1 MPGAPPPIPRAS
13 RAQPLPLSF
22 PQERL
27 WYLQQLDPA
36 NVAYNNAVNFRLTGA
51 LDTKALQAALDE
63 LVKRHEVL
71 RTTYALS
78 EGGPVQVVQP
88 TGGLP
93 MPLEEIPGDTREERE
108 AELLRRCRQLA
119 DIPFDLARGPVVR
132 ARLMRLGAE
141 EHVLGLV
148 LHHVVSDAWCTLVL
162 AQELTVLYACFGAGL
177 PSPLPALPVQYA
189 DFAVWQRK
197 WLEGAMLDEQLR
209 WWKAQLTG
217 VPALELPTDRPRP
230 AVQSYAGD
238 VHRFHI
244 PREVSEPL
252 LALGRKEGATSFM
265 VLMAL
270 YQTVLGRYANQDDF
284 AVGTPIAART
294 RPEVEGLIG
303 CFVNTLAFRAKL
315 EGAPTFR
322 ELVGRVRQQALGA
335 YARQEAPFERL
346 VDVLQVP
353 RDQSRTPVVQV
364 LLNVLNT
371 PDSDAAAPQSLQ
383 LSQVEVPTGTSKF
396 DLGLDVYEQRAGLYC
411 RLEYATHLFDEA
423 TVARL
428 AGHLTLLAQA
438 VVASPDLPLS
448 RVPLLT
454 EDERQQVL
462 VRWNDTRVEYP
473 QGERIHDL
481 FAQQVAKTPDAVAVV
496 FEGQQLTY
504 AQLDAKANQLAHH
517 LGSLGAGPESLVGVC
532 LERSLEMVVA
542 LLGVLKAGAAYVPL
556 DPAYPRDRLQWM
568 LEDTAAPVLLVQ
580 EHLVSNLPLKGSGT
594 QVVCLD
600 TGWERIARHPTTPPA
615 PRATADSL
623 AYVIFTSGSTGR
635 PKGAMN
641 AHAGVVNRLRWMQQ
655 EYGLTSEDT
664 VLQKTPFSFDVS
676 VWEFFWP
683 LMTGARLVV
692 ARPGGHQEPAYL
704 VRLMAEQRITTAHFV
719 PSMLRAFVEEPG
731 LEGLTHLRRVVCS
744 GEALPADLVRRAH
757 ARLPVAEVHNLYG
770 PTEAAVDVT
779 YWHCPRTED
788 LRRVPIGRPVA
799 NTRLHV
805 LDRHGQPV
813 PVGVPGELF
822 LAGVQVGRGYWR
834 RPNLTAERFIPDPF
848 SPTPGARMYRT
859 GDLARWLSDGT
870 VEYLGRADFQVKLR
884 GFRIELGEIEAALQA
899 HPGVRE
905 AVAVVRPDASGDAR
919 LVAYVTGDAGPLE
932 AATLRAFLLERL
944 PEYMVPSVF
953 MHLGVL
959 PLTQSGKADRKAL
972 PAPEVQVTQRGRYVA
987 PRGAAEQT
995 LAGIFTEVLGVERV
1009 GVNDSFFELGG
1020 HSLRATQVV
1029 ARVRTA
1035 FGVEL
1040 GLRVL
1045 FEAPTVAAL
1054 AQRLQA
1060 LQDPSRPAFVAPPL
1074 AVADR
1079 SAVLPLSFAQ
1089 QRLWFIHQLD
1099 PTDTTYNIP
1108 AALKLEGTLDVGALQ
1123 RSFEEL
1129 VRRHESLRTTFR
1141 TEAGEPFQ
1149 DIHSPAPLSLPVTDL
1164 THLPDAPSRQ
1174 AEAMR
1179 LATAEARGPFNL
1191 EQGPLLRALLLKLG
1205 DTEHVL
1211 VLNIHHIVS
1220 DGWSVGV
1227 LVREIAALYAAFL
1240 QGRSSPLPEL
1250 PVQYAD
1256 YSAWQRNWLR
1266 GPVLDAQ
1273 LDYWRGQLTGAS
1285 PHLEL
1290 PTDKQRPA
1298 RQSFQGA
1305 VVPVRLPR
1313 ALSDA
1318 VEALA
1323 KREGATPFMVLLA
1336 AWQLVLQRYSGQED
1350 ISVGSPIAGRRHV
1363 ESEALI
1369 GFFVNTLV
1377 LRAHVKGDASFRQLL
1392 AQVRDT
1398 TLGAYEHQDLPFE
1411 KLVEVLHPARDLS
1424 RSPLFQVL
1432 FVLQNAPVSELSLPG
1447 LTLRA
1452 VDVNSGMAK
1461 FDLDLTLQR
1470 EEQGFTGSLTYATA
1484 LFQPDTAARM
1494 VTHLQVLLD
1503 AAIAAPELPLS
1514 QLPMLTPEERHT
1526 LLVEWNDTRTQLRR
1540 GLLHDLVAQQAAL
1553 TPDATALVVGTR
1565 RLSYAQLDARANQLA
1580 HHLRS
1585 LGVGPEVRV
1594 ALCLERSE
1602 DLLLSLLAILK
1613 AGGTY
1618 VPLDPAYPRQ
1628 RLDFTLADSGARLLL
1643 SHQSLLDSL
1652 KLDTQGLDT
1661 LCLDALPEAVA
1672 ARPTSAP
1679 RSDVSEAN
1687 LAYVIYTS
1695 GSTGRPKGVSISH
1708 ASASAFLDW
1717 ALRTFSPAQLKG
1729 TLAAT
1734 SVCFDLSVFELFA
1747 PLSCG
1752 GAVLLA
1758 DNALAL
1764 AGLPAASEV
1773 TLINTVPS
1781 AIAELL
1787 RLGAIP
1793 PAARTINLAGEP
1805 LPGTLARALYSTGSV
1820 EHVLNLYG
1828 PTEDTT
1834 YSTFT
1839 RVPEGPA
1846 EPTIGLPLP
1855 ETSAYVLSPHF
1866 FPQPI
1871 GVPGELYLAGAGLA
1885 RGYLG
1890 RADLT
1895 AERFVPDPFSSTPG
1909 ARMYRT
1915 GDLVRRR
1922 ADAQLEYLGRT
1933 DFQVKLRGFRI
1944 ELGEIE
1950 ATLRQHPS
1958 VQQALVLARRDSST
1972 GDPRLVAY
1980 VVASNANPNELRTH
1994 LQQKLPEYMVP
2005 SVFIPLAAFPLTPN
2019 GKVDRNALP
2028 APEAG
2033 AAQRERYVAPRT
2045 PTEQHLAALWAEV
2058 LRVERVGREDHFF
2071 ELGGHSLLATQVVA
2085 RVRSTFGVELPLRA
2099 LFEAPVLEQLAQR
2112 IDQAGTTTAL
2122 PALTSTP
2129 RTDEA
2134 LPLSFA
2140 QQRLWFLDQL
2150 HPGSAAYNMPF
2161 ALRLDGS
2168 LDAAVLEQ
2176 AFTELVRRHEALR
2189 TTLGDEAGT
2198 PVQRIHAPAP
2208 FPLTMR
2214 DLRTHEAPEGEARRL
2229 AREDA
2234 SRPFDLA
2241 RGPLLRATLL
2251 RLAERRHVLLLNL
2264 HHVIS
2269 DGWSTGVL
2277 VREVAALYESFRQ
2290 GQPSPLPELP
2300 VQYAGYATW
2309 QRRWLAGDVLARQV
2323 SWWKQQLE
2331 GAPTQ
2336 LELPTDF
2343 PRPPELSGR
2352 GARFPVRLSRELSRA
2367 VEALAQ
2373 REGSTPF
2380 MLLLSAFQLLL
2391 SRYSGQDDLLV
2402 GTPIAGRRHA
2412 ETEGLIG
2419 FFVNTLVLRARVDA
2433 ASTFRQLLAQVR
2445 ESTLGA
2451 FEHQDVPFE
2460 KLVEELQPRRDLGR
2474 SALFQAFFALQNAPI
2489 QPLSLPELSLH
2500 AFEDEGEPVTK
2511 FELSLDLSETPEGFM
2526 GALKY
2531 SAELFAPATVSRMAR
2546 HFQALLEALTTRPDV
2561 RLSELSLLTPDER
2574 QQLLHT
2580 WNDTAAEPV
2589 PTTTFP
2595 AAFEHQAALTPSA
2608 PAVRYEDTVLSFAQ
2622 LNARAN
2628 QLARHL
2634 RTLGVGPEV
2643 RVALRI
2649 ERSVDMVVAALGVM
2663 KAGGAYVPLDPSWPT
2678 QRLDFALRDSQAPV
2692 LLTQRGLVTSWKP
2705 EGVTVVSLDASEQ
2718 PGSTLSAEDLA
2729 PLATAETLAYVIYTS
2744 GSTGTPKGV
2753 MVRHG
2758 SVLNLRAAL
2767 KRTVYQGLPTGS
2779 RVSVNAPL
2787 AFDGSVKQLVQL
2799 LDGHC
2804 LCIVPEATRV
2814 DAEAMVAWQRQHQV
2828 AALDCTPSLL
2838 RLLLQAGLLEGENAP
2853 TLLVPGGEALDEAT
2867 WDTLAASERTRT
2879 FNVYGPTECTVD
2891 ATAFAVRQ
2899 GTKPTL
2905 GGPLLNVRTYV
2916 LDTHLQPVPV
2926 GVAGE
2931 LFIAGEGLARGYLDR
2946 PHLTAERFV
2955 PNPFGAGPG
2964 ARMYRTGDKTRWRED
2979 GTLESLGRIDFQV
2992 KLRGY
2997 RLELGEIEAA
3007 LRSHATVQDAAV
3019 LAREDVPGDQ
3029 RLVAYVVPAPG
3040 FDAND
3045 LRAVLKQKLP
3055 EYMVPATFVT
3065 LDAFPLTS
3073 NGKVDRKALPKPE
3086 ASATRRDHY
3095 VAPSTATEQRLA
3107 VLWAQV
3113 LRVDR
3118 VGRQDHFF
3126 ESGGHSLLA
3135 TQLVSRIRTAFGVEL
3150 PLRALFEAPV
3160 LEQLALRVE
3169 QAHSTTVL
3177 PALVAAPRTSA
3188 ALPVSFA
3195 QQRLWF
3201 LDQLQP
3207 GSSSYNIPFA
3217 LRLDGALDTAALEQ
3231 AFTELVRRH
3240 ESLRTTLHDEG
3251 GTPVQRIHA
3260 RAPFALPVRDLSSHE
3275 APEAEARELAQ
3286 ADARR
3291 PFNLARGPL
3300 VRAQLLRLSAQQHVL
3315 LLNLHHVISDGWS
3328 SGVLV
3333 REVAALYEA
3342 FRQGRPSPLPELP
3355 MQYADFAVW
3364 QRQWLAGD
3372 VLARQVAWWKQQLSG
3387 APTQLELA
3395 TDFPRPSVPSNRGA
3409 KVPVRLSRELSQAVE
3424 ALAKREGATPFMLLL
3439 SAWQLLLSRY
3449 SGQDDLL
3456 VGTPIAGRRQSETEG
3471 LIGFFV
3477 NTLVLRA
3484 RVDAASTFRRFLAQV
3499 RESTLG
3505 AFEHQDVPF
3514 EKLVEEL
3521 QPQRDLSRSALFQAF
3536 FSMQNVP
3543 VQALTLPSLSLHP
3556 LGDEA
3561 EGLAKFELS
3570 LDLSETPEGLIGALQ
3585 YSADLLTPTT
3595 AGRMARHFQV
3605 LLEAL
3610 TASPDVRLSELP
3622 LLMPDERQQLL
3633 HTWNETN
3640 EELPPS
3646 TFAVAFEQQAAR
3658 TPQAPAVRFNDT
3670 VLSFAQLNARANQ
3683 LARHLRSLGVGP
3695 EVRVALCFER
3705 SADMFVA
3712 LLGVLK
3718 AGGAYVPLE
3727 PSWPEQRRAFALRDC
3742 AAPVL
3747 LTQWRLSA
3755 SGLPDGLT
3763 VLTVD
3768 AQETPWASLAEHDL
3782 EPIAAPEHLAYV
3794 IYTSGSTGTPKGVMV
3809 RHDSVLNLRAALKR
3823 TVYQGLPTGTRV
3835 SLNAPLA
3842 FDASVQQL
3850 VQLLDGHCLC
3860 IVPEATRQ
3868 DAEAMVAWQRQH
3880 QVAALDCTP
3889 SLLRLLLQAGLLE
3902 GEAAP
3907 TLLVPGGE
3915 ALDEA
3920 TWNMLVASEHTR
3932 SFNVYG
3938 PTECTVDATTFAV
3951 RQGTKPTLGGPLLN
3965 TRTYVLDSRQQP
3977 VPVGVAGELFI
3988 AGEGLARGYLGRA
4001 DLTAE
4006 RFVPNPFG
4014 TDSGERM
4021 YRTGDKAR
4029 WREDGTLEYLG
4040 RIDFQVKLRGFRI
4053 ELGEI
4058 EVALQSHPAIQ
4069 GATVLVREDVPGDQ
4083 RLVAYVVASNPDPS
4097 DLRAFLKQKL
4107 PEYMVPAT
4115 FVALATFPLTPNGKV
4130 DRKALPKPEA
4140 SATRRDHYVAP
4151 STATEQRL
4159 AILWAQVLRVDRV
4172 GRQDHFFESGGHSLL
4187 ATQLVSRIRTAFGVE
4202 LPLRALFE
4210 APTLDQ
4216 LALRIDH
4223 ADPTTALPFL
4233 RPTPRTDA
4241 SLPLSFAQQR
4251 LWFLDQLQPGDASYN
4266 IPFALRLDGALDTAA
4281 LEQAFTELVH
4291 RHESLRTTLHDEG
4304 GTPVQ
4309 RIHVPAPFA
4318 LPVLDLSTHEAAEA
4332 EARRLAQADARR
4344 PFDLA
4349 HGPLVRAQLL
4359 RLSAQQHVLL
4369 LNLHHV
4375 ISDGWSSGVLVRE
4388 VAALYEA
4395 FRQGRPSPLPELP
4408 VQYADYAVWQRQWL
4422 AGDVLARQVAWWKQQ
4437 LSGAPTQLEL
4447 PTDFPRP
4454 PAISSRGAR
4463 IPVRLSRELSRSVE
4477 ALAKREG
4484 ATPFMLLLSAWQ
4496 LLLSRYSGQDDLL
4509 VGTPIAGR
4517 RHSETEGLI
4526 GFFVNTLVLRAR
4538 VDAASTF
4545 RQLLTQVRESTLGA
4559 FEHQDVPFEKL
4570 VEELQPQR
4578 DLSRSAL
4585 FQAFFSLQNVP
4596 VQAFALPSLSLHPL
4610 GDDAESLAKFELSL
4624 DLSETP
4630 EGILGSLQYSTDLLD
4645 PATAGR
4651 MARHFQVLLETLTT
4665 RPDVRLSELPLLTPD
4680 ERQQLLHAWNET
4692 NEELPPSTFAAAFEQ
4707 QASRTPEAPAVRFN
4721 DMVLSFA
4728 QLNARANQ
4736 LARHLRSLGVGP
4748 EVRVALCFERSVDML
4763 VALLGVLKAGGAY
4776 APLEPSWPEQRR
4788 AFALR
4793 DCAAPVLLTQR
4804 HLSTSGLPDGLTVL
4818 TVDAQETPWASLP
4831 EHNLESTTAPEHLAY
4846 VIYTSGSTGTP
4857 KGVMV
4862 RHDSV
4867 LNLHAALKRTVY
4879 WGLPT
4884 GTRVSLNAPLAFD
4897 ASVQQLVQLL
4907 DGHCLCIVPEAT
4919 RQDAEAM
4926 VAWQR
4931 QHQVAALDCTPSLLR
4946 LLLQAGLLEGE
4957 AAPTLLVPGG
4967 EALDEATWNVL
4978 AASERTRTFN
4988 VYGPTE
4994 CTVDATTFAVRQGTK
5009 PTLGG
5014 PLLNARTY
5022 VLDSSQQPVPVGVAG
5037 ELFIAGEGLA
5047 RGYLGRADLTAERF
5061 VPNPFGTDSG
5071 ERMYRTGDKAR
5082 WREDGT
5088 LEYLGRID
5096 FQVKLRGFRIELG
5109 EIEVALQ
5116 SHPAIQGATVL
5127 VREDVPGDQRLV
5139 AYVVPTSALAPND
5152 LRAFLKQR
5160 LPEYMVP
5167 ATFVTLATFP
5177 LTPNGK
5183 VDRKALP
5190 KPEAGTSRRANHAT
5204 PRTSTEQRLA
5214 VLWAQVLRVDRVGRQ
5229 DHFFELGGHS
5239 LLATQLV
5246 SRIRTTFGVELPL
5259 RALFEAPV
5267 LEQLA
5272 LRVEQA
5278 HSATA
5283 LPALV
5288 ATPRTNAS
5296 LPLSFAQQRLWL
5308 LDQLQPGGSAYN
5320 IPAALRL
5327 EGALDAAALEQAFTE
5342 LVRRHESLR
5351 TTLHEENGAPVQRIH
5366 APAPFALP
5374 VLDLSTHEAAETE
5387 ARRLAQEE
5395 AGTPF
5400 DLAQGPLMRARLLRL
5415 SAHQHVLLL
5424 NLHHVVSDGWS
5435 GGVLVREVSAL
5446 YEAFRQGRP
5455 SPLPELPVQYA
5466 DYTVWQRSWL
5476 QGEVLERQVAWWKQ
5490 QLTGAPHA
5498 LELPTDFPRPP
5509 VQSARGGAVHF
5520 RLPVSV
5526 SQALE
5531 TLGQEEGAT
5540 LFMALLAST
5549 QALLGR
5555 YSGQDDVVVGT
5566 PIAGRRFAELE
5577 GLIGF
5582 FVNTLALRARLDD
5595 APTFRQLLARARETT
5610 LGAQA
5615 HQDVPFEKL
5624 VEELHPRRDLS
5635 RTPLFQAMLLV
5646 QNTPTSSP
5654 VAPQGALSI
5663 HPVEVEDHA
5672 AKFDLTFAFTPSQ
5685 QGLQGTITYSADLF
5699 REETIQRLVK
5709 HLQVL
5714 IESAV
5719 ASPDTRI
5726 VELPMLTPDE
5736 RHTLLVEWNDTR
5748 TQLRRGLLHDLVAQ
5762 QAALTPD
5769 ATALVVGTRRLS
5781 YAQLDARA
5789 NQLAHHLRSLG
5800 VGPEVR
5806 VALCLERSEDL
5817 LLAILA
5823 ILKAG
5828 GTYVPLDPA
5837 YPRQRLDFTLAD
5849 SGARLLL
5856 SHQSLL
5862 DSLKLDTQGLDTL
5875 CLDALPEAVAA
5886 RPTSAP
5892 RSDVSEANLAYVIY
5906 TSGSTGRP
5914 KGVSISHASA
5924 SAFLDW
5930 ALRTFSP
5937 AQLKG
5942 TLAATS
5948 VCFDLSVFE
5957 LFAPLS
5963 CGGAVLLA
5971 DNALALAGLPA
5982 ASQVTLINTVPSAI
5996 AELLRLGAIPPAA
6009 RTINL
6014 AGEPL
6019 PGTLARAL
6027 YAPGSVEHVL
6037 NLYGPT
6043 EDTTYSTFTRVPEGP
6058 AEPTIGLPLPETSA
6072 YVLSPHLFPQ
6082 PIGVPG
6088 ELYLAGAGLAR
6099 GYLGRADLTA
6109 ERFVPDPFS
6118 STPGARMYRTGDL
6131 VRRRA
6136 DAQLEYLGRTDFQVK
6151 LRGFRIELGEIEA
6164 TLRQH
6169 PSVQQALV
6177 LTRRDSPTA
6186 DPFLVAYVVTS
6197 SPDTTALRTFL
6208 QQKLPEYMVPF
6219 FYVPLA
6225 AFPLTPNGKIDR
6237 AALPTPSAG
6246 LFGPPGSYEAPRDH
6260 LEQELVAIWE
6270 EVIGIKPIGVTS
6282 HFFELG
6288 GHSLLAVRLMARI
6301 RERMK
6306 RELPLASL
6314 FQAPTV
6320 EQLAGLLRK
6329 LPEPFSP
6336 LVPIRRE
6343 GARRPF
6349 FCVHPV
6355 GGNVLSY
6362 AELARGLGPDQPF
6375 YALQSPGLD
6384 GKPLSP
6390 STVEEM
6396 AATYVELIRTVQ
6408 PQGPYRLGGWSMG
6421 ALVAFEMA
6429 RQFQAHG
6436 DTVEVLTLIDPSSAT
6451 EARVSIDV
6459 DDASQVL
6466 AQFASDQGQL
6476 ADQGAWIPD
6485 PALLERG
6492 LDAALEDLM
6501 VKGRESGLLVPEVQL
6516 PQLRTLFE
6524 VFANNLRAM
6533 KHYRPQPLPGRI
6545 VVLRAS
6551 ERLAEEQNDRGW
6563 SALAPDGLLLLEV
6576 PGNHYSALR
6585 APNVQTLAERLI
6597 RLLT

>member
-1 MPGAPPPIPRAS
+1 
-13 RAQPLPLSF
+13 
-22 PQERL
+22 
-27 WYLQQLDPA
+27 D
-36 NVAYNNAVNFRLTGA
+36 
-51 LDTKALQAALDE
+51 
-63 LVKRHEVL
+63 
-71 RTTYALS
+71 
-78 EGGPVQVVQP
+78 
-88 TGGLP
+88 
-93 MPLEEIPGDTREERE
+93 
-108 AELLRRCRQLA
+108 
-119 DIPFDLARGPVVR
+119 
-132 ARLMRLGAE
+132 
-141 EHVLGLV
+141 
-148 LHHVVSDAWCTLVL
+148 
-162 AQELTVLYACFGAGL
+162 
-177 PSPLPALPVQYA
+177 
-189 DFAVWQRK
+189 
-197 WLEGAMLDEQLR
+197 
-209 WWKAQLTG
+209 
-217 VPALELPTDRPRP
+217 
-230 AVQSYAGD
+230 
-238 VHRFHI
+238 
-244 PREVSEPL
+244 
-252 LALGRKEGATSFM
+252 
-265 VLMAL
+265 
-270 YQTVLGRYANQDDF
+270 
-284 AVGTPIAART
+284 
-294 RPEVEGLIG
+294 
-303 CFVNTLAFRAKL
+303 
-315 EGAPTFR
+315 
-322 ELVGRVRQQALGA
+322 
-335 YARQEAPFERL
+335 
-346 VDVLQVP
+346 
-353 RDQSRTPVVQV
+353 
-364 LLNVLNT
+364 
-371 PDSDAAAPQSLQ
+371 
-383 LSQVEVPTGTSKF
+383 
-396 DLGLDVYEQRAGLYC
+396 
-411 RLEYATHLFDEA
+411 
-423 TVARL
+423 
-428 AGHLTLLAQA
+428 
-438 VVASPDLPLS
+438 
-448 RVPLLT
+448 
-454 EDERQQVL
+454 
-462 VRWNDTRVEYP
+462 
-473 QGERIHDL
+473 
-481 FAQQVAKTPDAVAVV
+481 
-496 FEGQQLTY
+496 
-504 AQLDAKANQLAHH
+504 
-517 LGSLGAGPESLVGVC
+517 
-532 LERSLEMVVA
+532 
-542 LLGVLKAGAAYVPL
+542 
-556 DPAYPRDRLQWM
+556 
-568 LEDTAAPVLLVQ
+568 
-580 EHLVSNLPLKGSGT
+580 
-594 QVVCLD
+594 
-600 TGWERIARHPTTPPA
+600 
-615 PRATADSL
+615 
-623 AYVIFTSGSTGR
+623 
-635 PKGAMN
+635 
-641 AHAGVVNRLRWMQQ
+641 
-655 EYGLTSEDT
+655 
-664 VLQKTPFSFDVS
+664 
-676 VWEFFWP
+676 
-683 LMTGARLVV
+683 
-692 ARPGGHQEPAYL
+692 
-704 VRLMAEQRITTAHFV
+704 
-719 PSMLRAFVEEPG
+719 
-731 LEGLTHLRRVVCS
+731 
-744 GEALPADLVRRAH
+744 
-757 ARLPVAEVHNLYG
+757 
-770 PTEAAVDVT
+770 
-779 YWHCPRTED
+779 
-788 LRRVPIGRPVA
+788 
-799 NTRLHV
+799 
-805 LDRHGQPV
+805 
-813 PVGVPGELF
+813 
-822 LAGVQVGRGYWR
+822 
-834 RPNLTAERFIPDPF
+834 LTAERFVPNPF
-848 SPTPGARMYRT
+848 GTDSGERMYRT
-859 GDLARWLSDGT
+859 GDKARWREDGT
-870 VEYLGRADFQVKLR
+870 LEYLGRIDFQVKLR
-884 GFRIELGEIEAALQA
+884 GFRIELGEIEVALQS
-899 HPGVRE
+899 HPAIQGATVLVRE
-905 AVAVVRPDASGDAR
+905 DVPGDQR
-919 LVAYVTGDAGPLE
+919 LVAYVVASNPDPSD
-932 AATLRAFLLERL
+932 LRAFLKQKL
-944 PEYMVPSVF
+944 PEYMVPATFVALATF
-953 MHLGVL
+953 
-959 PLTQSGKADRKAL
+959 PLTPNGKVDRKAL
-972 PAPEVQVTQRGRYVA
+972 PKPEASATRRDHYVA
-987 PRGAAEQT
+987 PSTATEQR
-995 LAGIFTEVLGVERV
+995 LAILWAQVLRVDRV
-1009 GVNDSFFELGG
+1009 GRQDHFFESGG
-1020 HSLRATQVV
+1020 HSLLATQLVS
-1029 ARVRTA
+1029 RIRTA

-1040 GLRVL
+1040 PLRAL
-1045 FEAPTVAAL
+1045 FEAPTLDQLAL
-1054 AQRLQA
+1054 RIDHADPTTA
-1060 LQDPSRPAFVAPPL
+1060 LPFLRPTPRTDA
-1074 AVADR
+1074 
-1079 SAVLPLSFAQ
+1079 SLPLSFAQ
-1089 QRLWFIHQLD
+1089 QRLWFLDQLQPGD
-1099 PTDTTYNIP
+1099 ASYNIP
-1108 AALKLEGTLDVGALQ
+1108 FALRLDGALDTAALEQAFT
-1123 RSFEEL
+1123 EL
-1129 VRRHESLRTTFR
+1129 VHRHESLRTTLHDEGGTPVQR
-1141 TEAGEPFQ
+1141 
-1149 DIHSPAPLSLPVTDL
+1149 IHVPAPFALPVLDL
-1164 THLPDAPSRQ
+1164 STHEA
-1174 AEAMR
+1174 AE
-1179 LATAEARGPFNL
+1179 AEARRLAQADARRPFDL
-1191 EQGPLLRALLLKLG
+1191 AHGPLVRAQLLRLSAQQHVLLLNLH
-1205 DTEHVL
+1205 HV
-1211 VLNIHHIVS
+1211 IS
-1220 DGWSVGV
+1220 DGWSSGV
-1227 LVREIAALYAAFL
+1227 LVREVAALYEAFR
-1240 QGRSSPLPEL
+1240 QGRPSPLPEL

-1256 YSAWQRNWLR
+1256 YAVWQRQWLA
-1266 GPVLDAQ
+1266 GDVLARQVAWWKQQ
-1273 LDYWRGQLTGAS
+1273 LSGA
-1285 PHLEL
+1285 PTQLEL
-1290 PTDKQRPA
+1290 PTDFPRPPAISSRGA
-1298 RQSFQGA
+1298 RI
-1305 VVPVRLPR
+1305 PVRLSR
-1313 ALSDA
+1313 ELSRS

-1323 KREGATPFMVLLA
+1323 KREGATPFMLLLS
-1336 AWQLVLQRYSGQED
+1336 AWQLLLSRYSGQD
-1350 ISVGSPIAGRRHV
+1350 DLLVGTPIAGRRH
-1363 ESEALI
+1363 SETEGLI

-1377 LRAHVKGDASFRQLL
+1377 LRARVDAASTFRQLL
-1392 AQVRDT
+1392 TQVRES
-1398 TLGAYEHQDLPFE
+1398 TLGAFEHQDVPFE
-1411 KLVEVLHPARDLS
+1411 KLVEELQPQRDLS
-1424 RSPLFQVL
+1424 RSALFQAFFSLQNVPVQAFALPSLSLHPLGDDAESLAKFELSLDLSETPEGILGSLQYSTDLLAPATAGRMARHFQVLLETLTTRPDVRLSELPLLTPDERQQLLHAWNETNEELPPSTFAAAFEQQASRTPEAPAVRFNDMVLSFAQLNARANQLARHLRSLGVGPEVRVALCFERSVDMLVALLGVLKAGGAYVPLEPSWPEQRRAFALRDCAAPVLLTQRHLSTSGLPDGLTVLTVDAQETPWASLPEHNLESTTAPEHLAYVIYTSGSTGTPKGVMVRHDSVLNLHAALKRTVYRGLPTGTRVSLNAPLAFDASVQQLVQLLDGHCLCIVPEATRQDAEAMVAWQRQHQVAALDCTPSLLRLLLQAGLLEGEAAPTLLVPGGEALDEATWNVLAASERTRTFNVYGPTECTVDATTFAVRQGTKPTLGGPLLNARTYVLDSRQQPVPVGVAGELFIAGEGLARGYLGRADLTAERFVPNPFGTDSGERMYRTGDKARWREDGTLEYLGRIDFQVKLRGFRIELGEIEVALQSHPAIQGATVLVREDVPGDQRLVAYVVPTSALAPNDLRAFLKQRLPEYMVPATFVTLATFPLTPNGKVDRKALPKPEAGTSRRANHATPRTSTEQRLAVLWAQVLRVDRVGRQDHFFELGGHSLLATQLVSRIRTTFGVELPLRALFEAPVLEQLALRVEQAHSATALPALVATPRTNASLPLSFAQQRLWLLDQLQPGGSAYNIPAALRLEGALDAAALEQAFTELVRRHESLRTTLHEENGAPMQRVHAPAPFALPVLDLSTHEAAETEARRLAQEEAGTPFDLARGPLMRARLLRLSAHQHVLLLNLHHVVSDGWSGGVLVREVSALYEAFRQGRPSPLPELPVQYADYTVWQRSWLQGEVLERQVAWWKQQLTGAPHALELPTDFPRPPVQSARGGAVHFRLPVSVSQALETLGQEEGATLFMALLASTQALLGRYSGQDDVVVGTPIAGRRFAELEGLIGFFVNTLALRARLDDAPTFRQLLARARETTLGAQAHQDVPFEKLVEELHPRRDLSRTPLFQAMLLV
-1432 FVLQNAPVSELSLPG
+1432 QNTPTSSPVAPQGALSIHPVEVEDH
-1447 LTLRA
+1447 A
-1452 VDVNSGMAK
+1452 AK
-1461 FDLDLTLQR
+1461 FDLTFAFTPSQQGLQGTITYSADLFR
-1470 EEQGFTGSLTYATA
+1470 EETIQRL
-1484 LFQPDTAARM
+1484 
-1494 VTHLQVLLD
+1494 VKHLQVLIESAVASPD
-1503 AAIAAPELPLS
+1503 TRIVE
-1514 QLPMLTPEERHT
+1514 LPMLTPDERHT

-1565 RLSYAQLDARANQLA
+1565 RLSYAWLDTRANQLA

-1793 PAARTINLAGEP
+1793 ASARTINLAGEP
-1805 LPGTLARALYSTGSV
+1805 LPGTLARALYATGSV
-1820 EHVLNLYG
+1820 QHVFNLYG

-2045 PTEQHLAALWAEV
+2045 PTEQHLAAPWAEV

-4053 ELGEI
+4053 
-4058 EVALQSHPAIQ
+4058 
-4069 GATVLVREDVPGDQ
+4069 
-4083 RLVAYVVASNPDPS
+4083 
-4097 DLRAFLKQKL
+4097 
-4107 PEYMVPAT
+4107 
-4115 FVALATFPLTPNGKV
+4115 
-4130 DRKALPKPEA
+4130 
-4140 SATRRDHYVAP
+4140 
-4151 STATEQRL
+4151 
-4159 AILWAQVLRVDRV
+4159 
-4172 GRQDHFFESGGHSLL
+4172 
-4187 ATQLVSRIRTAFGVE
+4187 
-4202 LPLRALFE
+4202 
-4210 APTLDQ
+4210 
-4216 LALRIDH
+4216 
-4223 ADPTTALPFL
+4223 
-4233 RPTPRTDA
+4233 
-4241 SLPLSFAQQR
+4241 
-4251 LWFLDQLQPGDASYN
+4251 
-4266 IPFALRLDGALDTAA
+4266 
-4281 LEQAFTELVH
+4281 
-4291 RHESLRTTLHDEG
+4291 
-4304 GTPVQ
+4304 
-4309 RIHVPAPFA
+4309 
-4318 LPVLDLSTHEAAEA
+4318 
-4332 EARRLAQADARR
+4332 
-4344 PFDLA
+4344 
-4349 HGPLVRAQLL
+4349 
-4359 RLSAQQHVLL
+4359 
-4369 LNLHHV
+4369 
-4375 ISDGWSSGVLVRE
+4375 
-4388 VAALYEA
+4388 
-4395 FRQGRPSPLPELP
+4395 
-4408 VQYADYAVWQRQWL
+4408 
-4422 AGDVLARQVAWWKQQ
+4422 
-4437 LSGAPTQLEL
+4437 
-4447 PTDFPRP
+4447 
-4454 PAISSRGAR
+4454 
-4463 IPVRLSRELSRSVE
+4463 
-4477 ALAKREG
+4477 
-4484 ATPFMLLLSAWQ
+4484 
-4496 LLLSRYSGQDDLL
+4496 
-4509 VGTPIAGR
+4509 
-4517 RHSETEGLI
+4517 
-4526 GFFVNTLVLRAR
+4526 
-4538 VDAASTF
+4538 
-4545 RQLLTQVRESTLGA
+4545 
-4559 FEHQDVPFEKL
+4559 
-4570 VEELQPQR
+4570 
-4578 DLSRSAL
+4578 
-4585 FQAFFSLQNVP
+4585 
-4596 VQAFALPSLSLHPL
+4596 
-4610 GDDAESLAKFELSL
+4610 
-4624 DLSETP
+4624 
-4630 EGILGSLQYSTDLLD
+4630 
-4645 PATAGR
+4645 
-4651 MARHFQVLLETLTT
+4651 
-4665 RPDVRLSELPLLTPD
+4665 
-4680 ERQQLLHAWNET
+4680 
-4692 NEELPPSTFAAAFEQ
+4692 
-4707 QASRTPEAPAVRFN
+4707 
-4721 DMVLSFA
+4721 
-4728 QLNARANQ
+4728 
-4736 LARHLRSLGVGP
+4736 
-4748 EVRVALCFERSVDML
+4748 
-4763 VALLGVLKAGGAY
+4763 
-4776 APLEPSWPEQRR
+4776 
-4788 AFALR
+4788 
-4793 DCAAPVLLTQR
+4793 
-4804 HLSTSGLPDGLTVL
+4804 
-4818 TVDAQETPWASLP
+4818 
-4831 EHNLESTTAPEHLAY
+4831 
-4846 VIYTSGSTGTP
+4846 
-4857 KGVMV
+4857 
-4862 RHDSV
+4862 
-4867 LNLHAALKRTVY
+4867 
-4879 WGLPT
+4879 
-4884 GTRVSLNAPLAFD
+4884 
-4897 ASVQQLVQLL
+4897 
-4907 DGHCLCIVPEAT
+4907 
-4919 RQDAEAM
+4919 
-4926 VAWQR
+4926 
-4931 QHQVAALDCTPSLLR
+4931 
-4946 LLLQAGLLEGE
+4946 
-4957 AAPTLLVPGG
+4957 
-4967 EALDEATWNVL
+4967 
-4978 AASERTRTFN
+4978 
-4988 VYGPTE
+4988 
-4994 CTVDATTFAVRQGTK
+4994 
-5009 PTLGG
+5009 
-5014 PLLNARTY
+5014 
-5022 VLDSSQQPVPVGVAG
+5022 
-5037 ELFIAGEGLA
+5037 
-5047 RGYLGRADLTAERF
+5047 
-5061 VPNPFGTDSG
+5061 
-5071 ERMYRTGDKAR
+5071 
-5082 WREDGT
+5082 
-5088 LEYLGRID
+5088 
-5096 FQVKLRGFRIELG
+5096 
-5109 EIEVALQ
+5109 
-5116 SHPAIQGATVL
+5116 
-5127 VREDVPGDQRLV
+5127 
-5139 AYVVPTSALAPND
+5139 
-5152 LRAFLKQR
+5152 
-5160 LPEYMVP
+5160 
-5167 ATFVTLATFP
+5167 
-5177 LTPNGK
+5177 
-5183 VDRKALP
+5183 
-5190 KPEAGTSRRANHAT
+5190 
-5204 PRTSTEQRLA
+5204 
-5214 VLWAQVLRVDRVGRQ
+5214 
-5229 DHFFELGGHS
+5229 
-5239 LLATQLV
+5239 
-5246 SRIRTTFGVELPL
+5246 
-5259 RALFEAPV
+5259 
-5267 LEQLA
+5267 
-5272 LRVEQA
+5272 
-5278 HSATA
+5278 
-5283 LPALV
+5283 
-5288 ATPRTNAS
+5288 
-5296 LPLSFAQQRLWL
+5296 
-5308 LDQLQPGGSAYN
+5308 
-5320 IPAALRL
+5320 
-5327 EGALDAAALEQAFTE
+5327 
-5342 LVRRHESLR
+5342 
-5351 TTLHEENGAPVQRIH
+5351 
-5366 APAPFALP
+5366 
-5374 VLDLSTHEAAETE
+5374 
-5387 ARRLAQEE
+5387 
-5395 AGTPF
+5395 
-5400 DLAQGPLMRARLLRL
+5400 
-5415 SAHQHVLLL
+5415 
-5424 NLHHVVSDGWS
+5424 
-5435 GGVLVREVSAL
+5435 
-5446 YEAFRQGRP
+5446 
-5455 SPLPELPVQYA
+5455 
-5466 DYTVWQRSWL
+5466 
-5476 QGEVLERQVAWWKQ
+5476 
-5490 QLTGAPHA
+5490 
-5498 LELPTDFPRPP
+5498 
-5509 VQSARGGAVHF
+5509 
-5520 RLPVSV
+5520 
-5526 SQALE
+5526 
-5531 TLGQEEGAT
+5531 
-5540 LFMALLAST
+5540 
-5549 QALLGR
+5549 
-5555 YSGQDDVVVGT
+5555 
-5566 PIAGRRFAELE
+5566 
-5577 GLIGF
+5577 
-5582 FVNTLALRARLDD
+5582 
-5595 APTFRQLLARARETT
+5595 
-5610 LGAQA
+5610 
-5615 HQDVPFEKL
+5615 
-5624 VEELHPRRDLS
+5624 
-5635 RTPLFQAMLLV
+5635 
-5646 QNTPTSSP
+5646 
-5654 VAPQGALSI
+5654 
-5663 HPVEVEDHA
+5663 
-5672 AKFDLTFAFTPSQ
+5672 
-5685 QGLQGTITYSADLF
+5685 
-5699 REETIQRLVK
+5699 
-5709 HLQVL
+5709 
-5714 IESAV
+5714 
-5719 ASPDTRI
+5719 
-5726 VELPMLTPDE
+5726 
-5736 RHTLLVEWNDTR
+5736 
-5748 TQLRRGLLHDLVAQ
+5748 
-5762 QAALTPD
+5762 
-5769 ATALVVGTRRLS
+5769 
-5781 YAQLDARA
+5781 
-5789 NQLAHHLRSLG
+5789 
-5800 VGPEVR
+5800 
-5806 VALCLERSEDL
+5806 
-5817 LLAILA
+5817 
-5823 ILKAG
+5823 
-5828 GTYVPLDPA
+5828 
-5837 YPRQRLDFTLAD
+5837 
-5849 SGARLLL
+5849 
-5856 SHQSLL
+5856 
-5862 DSLKLDTQGLDTL
+5862 
-5875 CLDALPEAVAA
+5875 
-5886 RPTSAP
+5886 
-5892 RSDVSEANLAYVIY
+5892 
-5906 TSGSTGRP
+5906 
-5914 KGVSISHASA
+5914 
-5924 SAFLDW
+5924 
-5930 ALRTFSP
+5930 
-5937 AQLKG
+5937 
-5942 TLAATS
+5942 
-5948 VCFDLSVFE
+5948 
-5957 LFAPLS
+5957 
-5963 CGGAVLLA
+5963 
-5971 DNALALAGLPA
+5971 
-5982 ASQVTLINTVPSAI
+5982 
-5996 AELLRLGAIPPAA
+5996 
-6009 RTINL
+6009 
-6014 AGEPL
+6014 
-6019 PGTLARAL
+6019 
-6027 YAPGSVEHVL
+6027 
-6037 NLYGPT
+6037 
-6043 EDTTYSTFTRVPEGP
+6043 
-6058 AEPTIGLPLPETSA
+6058 
-6072 YVLSPHLFPQ
+6072 
-6082 PIGVPG
+6082 
-6088 ELYLAGAGLAR
+6088 
-6099 GYLGRADLTA
+6099 
-6109 ERFVPDPFS
+6109 
-6118 STPGARMYRTGDL
+6118 
-6131 VRRRA
+6131 
-6136 DAQLEYLGRTDFQVK
+6136 
-6151 LRGFRIELGEIEA
+6151 
-6164 TLRQH
+6164 
-6169 PSVQQALV
+6169 
-6177 LTRRDSPTA
+6177 
-6186 DPFLVAYVVTS
+6186 
-6197 SPDTTALRTFL
+6197 
-6208 QQKLPEYMVPF
+6208 
-6219 FYVPLA
+6219 
-6225 AFPLTPNGKIDR
+6225 
-6237 AALPTPSAG
+6237 
-6246 LFGPPGSYEAPRDH
+6246 
-6260 LEQELVAIWE
+6260 
-6270 EVIGIKPIGVTS
+6270 
-6282 HFFELG
+6282 
-6288 GHSLLAVRLMARI
+6288 
-6301 RERMK
+6301 
-6306 RELPLASL
+6306 
-6314 FQAPTV
+6314 
-6320 EQLAGLLRK
+6320 
-6329 LPEPFSP
+6329 
-6336 LVPIRRE
+6336 
-6343 GARRPF
+6343 
-6349 FCVHPV
+6349 
-6355 GGNVLSY
+6355 
-6362 AELARGLGPDQPF
+6362 
-6375 YALQSPGLD
+6375 
-6384 GKPLSP
+6384 
-6390 STVEEM
+6390 
-6396 AATYVELIRTVQ
+6396 
-6408 PQGPYRLGGWSMG
+6408 
-6421 ALVAFEMA
+6421 
-6429 RQFQAHG
+6429 
-6436 DTVEVLTLIDPSSAT
+6436 
-6451 EARVSIDV
+6451 
-6459 DDASQVL
+6459 
-6466 AQFASDQGQL
+6466 
-6476 ADQGAWIPD
+6476 
-6485 PALLERG
+6485 
-6492 LDAALEDLM
+6492 
-6501 VKGRESGLLVPEVQL
+6501 
-6516 PQLRTLFE
+6516 
-6524 VFANNLRAM
+6524 
-6533 KHYRPQPLPGRI
+6533 
-6545 VVLRAS
+6545 
-6551 ERLAEEQNDRGW
+6551 
-6563 SALAPDGLLLLEV
+6563 
-6576 PGNHYSALR
+6576 
-6585 APNVQTLAERLI
+6585 
-6597 RLLT
+6597 